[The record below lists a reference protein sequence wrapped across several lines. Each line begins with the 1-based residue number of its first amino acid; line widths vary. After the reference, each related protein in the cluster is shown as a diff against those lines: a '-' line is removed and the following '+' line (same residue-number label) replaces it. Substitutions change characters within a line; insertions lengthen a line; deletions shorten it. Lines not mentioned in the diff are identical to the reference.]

1 MLGHLVGENTRQ
13 RLVQVGIKRLGR
25 DELAKR
31 LKAEPDRIEAWAS
44 GHAALP
50 DRKALLLVDL
60 LDELG
65 ALGETP

>member
-1 MLGHLVGENTRQ
+1 VVENTRQ

-31 LKAEPDRIEAWAS
+31 LKAAPDLIEAWAS
-44 GHAALP
+44 GRATLP
-50 DRKALLLVDL
+50 DRKALVLVDL

-65 ALGETP
+65 ALGDKP

>member
-1 MLGHLVGENTRQ
+1 VGGTKQ

-31 LKAEPDRIEAWAS
+31 LKATPELVDAWAS
-44 GHAALP
+44 GHATLP

-60 LDELG
+60 LDELD
-65 ALGETP
+65 ALGEEP